1 MHHWD
6 LYWQTTH
13 SLNSFVDHHSTG
25 YKDEVEQF
33 WLSCFSQ
40 HYSTGKIL
48 DIATGNGSLA
58 VAAQRYLDQHGLQ
71 DEVWATDAAD
81 INPVRHFSSQ
91 PELVALLQKIN
102 FYPKVQTEQLP
113 FLADYF
119 SLAVSQFGFEY
130 AQVMPAF
137 QQVFRVL
144 KPGGRFQAIVHHAN
158 SFISEDTD
166 NSLKLLDMV
175 LVQLTLTQD
184 ACSVLEYAEQKIKQA
199 VMLKTDAHF
208 SALNQQLIAK
218 VQQFYQHCINSN
230 NEAWFNAF
238 AADFI
243 PLLTNLQTGAF
254 IKMTALEQSLV
265 SYRLRLAEQKDCC
278 WSESQVQQLKTQLSA
293 SEWQQ
298 VQIEPFYTSEGLYG
312 WALSMVKA
320 G

>member
-33 WLSCFSQ
+33 WLACFSQ

-58 VAAQRYLDQHGLQ
+58 VAAQRYLDHHGLQ
-71 DEVWATDAAD
+71 DEVCATDAAD

-113 FLADYF
+113 FLAEYF

-166 NSLKLLDMV
+166 NSLKLLDMA
-175 LVQLTLTQD
+175 LAQLTLTQD
-184 ACSVLEYAEQKIKQA
+184 ACVVLEYAEQKIKQA
-199 VMLKTDAHF
+199 VMLKADAHF

-243 PLLTNLQTGAF
+243 PLLTNLQPGALL
-254 IKMTALEQSLV
+254 KMKALEQSLV
-265 SYRLRLAEQKDCC
+265 SYKLRLAEQKDCC
-278 WSESQVQQLKTQLSA
+278 WSESKVQQLKAQLPEL
-293 SEWQQ
+293 EWQQ

-312 WALSMVKA
+312 WALSMIKA